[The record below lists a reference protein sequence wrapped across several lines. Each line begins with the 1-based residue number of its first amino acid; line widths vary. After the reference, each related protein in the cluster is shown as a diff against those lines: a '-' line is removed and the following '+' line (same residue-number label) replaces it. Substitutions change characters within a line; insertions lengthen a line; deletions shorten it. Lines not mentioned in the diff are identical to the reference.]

1 MCITMAFILLAQGP
15 NLYFNLVMRFN
26 SPSGATTEER
36 QKERSAHN
44 ATNRKNLENLVAAQ
58 KFIPPFWV
66 SVGAKNLAEG
76 NALPALLGTLGCVA
90 IGALGLRRAYI
101 STVRFYHGETG
112 GNAPVKT
119 NNPGEPRKNSA
130 PRDKTKVDFLERS
143 LPFVPEQSAAL
154 ALSTFRSLLRA
165 PEVKMAWATTIIVTV
180 ILGISIF
187 SRGGGRFA
195 VPEVAKSFVATG
207 SVIFSVFFLIQFFT
221 NFFGFDR
228 DGFRALI
235 LSPADR
241 RFILLGKNLA
251 VLPIGIIFG
260 GLFFTLVAIRLHP
273 PVETIFATL
282 LQLGSVLL
290 IAGIGGNLLS
300 ILAPYRIQPGSMK
313 PTKMPGLATIVLVIS
328 QMLFPTVMLPVFFG
342 PLLEL
347 LWRHW
352 NLPAFV
358 PINLVFSAAFF
369 FFTAFIYWIALR
381 QLGSL
386 LQRRETKILRVIT
399 VEVE

>member
-1 MCITMAFILLAQGP
+1 
-15 NLYFNLVMRFN
+15 VMRFN

-36 QKERSAHN
+36 QKQRSAQN
-44 ATNRKNLENLVAAQ
+44 ATNRKNFQNLVASQ

-76 NALPALLGTLGCVA
+76 DVLPALLGTLGCAA
-90 IGALGLRRAYI
+90 IGALGLRRAYV
-101 STVRFYHGETG
+101 STVRFYHGQTG
-112 GNAPVKT
+112 GNAPVKI
-119 NNPGEPRKNSA
+119 NNPGEPRKISA
-130 PRDKTKVDFLERS
+130 PRDKNKIDFLERS

-165 PEVKMAWATTIIVTV
+165 PEVKMAWATTIIVTIV
-180 ILGISIF
+180 LGISIF
-187 SRGGGRFA
+187 SRGASAFMM
-195 VPEVAKSFVATG
+195 PDVAKPFAATG
-207 SVIFSVFFLIQFFT
+207 AIIFSIFFLIQFFT

-241 RFILLGKNLA
+241 RLILLGKNLA
-251 VLPIGIIFG
+251 VLPVGIIFG

-313 PTKMPGLATIVLVIS
+313 PTKMPGLATLFLVVS

-358 PINLVFSAAFF
+358 PVNLMFSAAFF
-369 FFTAFIYWIALR
+369 FLMVFIYWIALR
-381 QLGSL
+381 HLGGL